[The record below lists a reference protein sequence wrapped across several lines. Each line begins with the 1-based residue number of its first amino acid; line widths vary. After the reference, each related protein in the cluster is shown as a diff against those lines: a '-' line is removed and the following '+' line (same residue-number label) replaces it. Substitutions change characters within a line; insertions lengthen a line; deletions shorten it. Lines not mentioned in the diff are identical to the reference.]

1 MNELL
6 NRLKNSVNLQILNK
20 VETTLLEQYNF
31 VPISV
36 KDNYLFVVINSK
48 SDKEVINL
56 KLKEYFPQQVKF
68 IQVPD
73 QDLLDLLSV
82 LKEEMKKEGVDDG
95 TAKQVKLG
103 ELLVQKGYIND
114 VQLLQALAES
124 KRQKMPIGSTLFKL
138 GFITLEQLK
147 EILTL
152 FSSGKFLDV
161 INKYI
166 MVEDKSQTPA
176 QAPVPAP
183 NIMFSTVAPVVQ
195 KPAPKYIF
203 NLDLLEKMKED
214 KLSLQIISTIL
225 IFCLLKTNKMEE
237 TKTIFEKYIFNLN
250 NSIFPITML
259 KAKYFIKNKSISKAI
274 DIFSESIKN
283 YTNYASNLEESKNNL
298 DNIITIETYHQNFV
312 YYKNIF
318 NYLFAC
324 NDLDTKIKKLYYE
337 LKFCLNSLKFYSQ
350 SYQVILELYQKY
362 PDDIQI
368 IFELGKDSVTFSKL
382 DKYQEM
388 VLFSVKFC
396 FAFS

>member
-1 MNELL
+1 MSSTEQVLSDES
-6 NRLKNSVNLQILNK
+6 LK
-20 VETTLLEQYNF
+20 QY
-31 VPISV
+31 
-36 KDNYLFVVINSK
+36 LT
-48 SDKEVINL
+48 E
-56 KLKEYFPQQVKF
+56 
-68 IQVPD
+68 
-73 QDLLDLLSV
+73 
-82 LKEEMKKEGVDDG
+82 
-95 TAKQVKLG
+95 
-103 ELLVQKGYIND
+103 
-114 VQLLQALAES
+114 
-124 KRQKMPIGSTLFKL
+124 
-138 GFITLEQLK
+138 EQLK

-152 FSSGKFLDV
+152 FSSGNFLDI

-195 KPAPKYIF
+195 KPVPKYIF

-237 TKTIFEKYIFNLN
+237 TKTILEKYIFNLN
-250 NSIFPITML
+250 NTIFPIMML

-283 YTNYASNLEESKNNL
+283 YTNYASNLEESKNDL

-388 VLFSVKFC
+388 LDTLKKKEEKETDMKKLSLINNYTKYLNAIYQVAQGQVDNAQNIFGEILRSEPNNPLIKNNIALLNIYKNNPKECYNNLTALYKENNSNNETIKNSINFIAEKFN
-396 FAFS
+396 FAKIE

>member
-1 MNELL
+1 MSTTEQVLSDES
-6 NRLKNSVNLQILNK
+6 LK
-20 VETTLLEQYNF
+20 QY
-31 VPISV
+31 
-36 KDNYLFVVINSK
+36 LT
-48 SDKEVINL
+48 E
-56 KLKEYFPQQVKF
+56 
-68 IQVPD
+68 
-73 QDLLDLLSV
+73 
-82 LKEEMKKEGVDDG
+82 
-95 TAKQVKLG
+95 
-103 ELLVQKGYIND
+103 
-114 VQLLQALAES
+114 
-124 KRQKMPIGSTLFKL
+124 
-138 GFITLEQLK
+138 EQLK

-152 FSSGKFLDV
+152 FSTGKFLEI

-166 MVEDKSQTPA
+166 MVEDKSQTPV

-195 KPAPKYIF
+195 KPVPKYIF

-237 TKTIFEKYIFNLN
+237 TKTILEKYIFNLN
-250 NSIFPITML
+250 NTIFPIMML
-259 KAKYFIKNKSISKAI
+259 KAKYFIKSKSISKAI
-274 DIFSESIKN
+274 DIFSENIKN
-283 YTNYASNLEESKNNL
+283 YTNYASNLEENKNNL

-312 YYKNIF
+312 YYTNIF

-382 DKYQEM
+382 DKYREM
-388 VLFSVKFC
+388 LDTLKKKEEKETDMKKLSLINNYTKYLNAIYQVAQGQMDNAQNIFGEILKSEPNSPLIKNNIALLNIYKNNPKECYNNLTALYKENNSSNETIKNTINFIAEKFN
-396 FAFS
+396 FAKIE